1 MKGFEIPLAS
11 WRVHATAAELHQYS
25 GNSELADYHL
35 AISRDT
41 IMKLANSLPVEE
53 PLRQIFLSAPIVR
66 KILGDSTLAVAFR
79 RYHPQES
86 LVLPC

>member
-41 IMKLANSLPVEE
+41 IMKLANSLLWRSHFDRYSCQ
-53 PLRQIFLSAPIVR
+53 LR
-66 KILGDSTLAVAFR
+66 
-79 RYHPQES
+79 
-86 LVLPC
+86 